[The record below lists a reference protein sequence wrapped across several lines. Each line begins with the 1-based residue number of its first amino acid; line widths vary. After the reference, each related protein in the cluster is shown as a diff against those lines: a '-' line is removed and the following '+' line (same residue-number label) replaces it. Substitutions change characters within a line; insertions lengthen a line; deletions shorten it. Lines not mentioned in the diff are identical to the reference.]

1 MYQYGFFNIRK
12 DYRIF
17 NDLGCKVIGE
27 VGVLSGKNAAK
38 MIEDIQ
44 PIRYHGIDPWV
55 SQDKEVY
62 NDGNN
67 KKQSEQDRR
76 YEESKKRIKNASRN
90 ILCKYELHRGFSEDV
105 LSTFEDNYFDMIYID
120 GNHGYEYVLQ
130 DLELA
135 RDKVKECGYICG
147 HDFVPDKNH
156 GRFPSVY
163 KAVKEFLQRN
173 PTLHL
178 IFSHW
183 DNYIIADE
191 QESHRVFELICTS
204 IKELQYA
211 DWNLL

>member
-1 MYQYGFFNIRK
+1 MNRYGFFNIRK

-17 NDLGCKVIGE
+17 HDAQFEIIGE
-27 VGVLSGKNAAK
+27 IGVLAGKNAAK
-38 MIEDIQ
+38 MIQDIQ
-44 PIRYHGIDPWV
+44 PKEFHGIDPWL

-62 NDGNN
+62 DDGNN

-76 YEESKKRIKNASRN
+76 YEEAKKRIKKASEQVD
-90 ILCKYELHRGFSEDV
+90 CVFKLHRGFSEDI
-105 LSTFEDNYFDMIYID
+105 LPTFEDNYFDMIYID

-135 RDKVKECGYICG
+135 YQKVSEEGCICG

-163 KAVKEFLQRN
+163 QAVKEFMCRHPN
-173 PTLHL
+173 LHL

-183 DNYIIADE
+183 DNYIISRQKVSEAI
-191 QESHRVFELICTS
+191 FS
-204 IKELQYA
+204 IIGQSIQELQYA
-211 DWNLL
+211 NWNLL